1 MIKRIIEDDDIN
13 KIVDDFVILS
23 RSKDN
28 NILEPYYT
36 SEIDV
41 RAQILFVQLS
51 KGQRKQIIIRRESKV

>member
-1 MIKRIIEDDDIN
+1 MIKPRMTKRIIEDDDIN

-41 RAQILFVQLS
+41 RAQILFVQLP
-51 KGQRKQIIIRRESKV
+51 KGNK

>member
-36 SEIDV
+36 AEIDV
-41 RAQILFVQLS
+41 RAHILFVQLP
-51 KGQRKQIIIRRESKV
+51 KGNK